1 MFLLRNQICKSIAF
15 RSLKNHSNFLKNL
28 MFSLKDLCKIRS
40 QWIFHCQTF
49 LDWNKLKFWKSAFCK
64 RLTFV
69 QPIFFYL
76 QTKIMPKNSWKL
88 QNWRTFRIFEEI
100 HKILDLIWG
109 KKYAIWFV
117 KSEKLW
123 FNSEDICFVRL
134 QIKDQV
140 LEKELKSGLILSEF
154 IAKVSFTMKISI
166 NFNFKDISF
175 IMRVTIIK

>member
-1 MFLLRNQICKSIAF
+1 MAGKVWIWKQCLFLLRNQICKSIAF

-76 QTKIMPKNSWKL
+76 QTKIMPKNSWKITKPKYISVF
-88 QNWRTFRIFEEI
+88 WRNSQDSWLDLTKKLCNLICEKWEIMVQLGRHLFCSFTNKRPGSGKGTQKWIDSLRVYCKGKFFKNI
-100 HKILDLIWG
+100 HKLR
-109 KKYAIWFV
+109 KPA
-117 KSEKLW
+117 
-123 FNSEDICFVRL
+123 
-134 QIKDQV
+134 
-140 LEKELKSGLILSEF
+140 
-154 IAKVSFTMKISI
+154 
-166 NFNFKDISF
+166 
-175 IMRVTIIK
+175 